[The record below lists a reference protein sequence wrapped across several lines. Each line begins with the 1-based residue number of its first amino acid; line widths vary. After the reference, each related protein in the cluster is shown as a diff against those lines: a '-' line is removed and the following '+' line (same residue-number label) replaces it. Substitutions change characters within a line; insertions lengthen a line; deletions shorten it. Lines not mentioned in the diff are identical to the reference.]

1 MFDPERLKER
11 AATLKAPSPMFR
23 LLVPAEND
31 ISQQAAELARRLLTS
46 RLYLSDE
53 LRNEE
58 YVHWLIGSWF
68 SPRGPMSLVYEVGRG
83 GGSFGGVVAF
93 QGILPGWK
101 CALMAK
107 IWDRRAWGVQLAREA
122 KGLLGLVEAAF
133 DLERIEIDT
142 ADLRMVRLGRMMGF
156 ENEGVRRRAFRWG
169 GDAYD
174 IYELA
179 RIREREGE
187 GGEDGK
193 QES

>member
-1 MFDPERLKER
+1 MTNMEVVAARVEGLKH
-11 AATLKAPSPMFR
+11 PSPMLR
-23 LLVPAEND
+23 LLITDMDLSDRRV
-31 ISQQAAELARRLLTS
+31 ELSGRLMES

-53 LRNEE
+53 LRSKE
-58 YVHWLIGSWF
+58 YVSWLIGSWF
-68 SPRGPMSLVYEVGRG
+68 NPSGPLSLVYEVGRV
-83 GGSFGGVVAF
+83 GGSFGGVMAF